1 MNKKFDPSQ
10 ENSLSI
16 ENEIKNRLSKKLN
29 LIHFEMKDFTGR
41 HLNHKTHEGGFH
53 LEAIIVSNDFLN
65 LTLIKRHQKVYE
77 AIGEL
82 MKHEIHALSMKTLI
96 QSEWEKN
103 K

>member
-1 MNKKFDPSQ
+1 MEKKTRKSQ
-10 ENSLSI
+10 DKSSSI
-16 ENEIKNRLSKKLN
+16 QNEIKDRLSKKME

-53 LEAIIVSNDFLN
+53 LEAIIVSNDFQD

-77 AIGEL
+77 AIGDL

-96 QSEWEKN
+96 QSEWEKT

>member
-53 LEAIIVSNDFLN
+53 LEAIIVSNDFSD
-65 LTLIKRHQKVYE
+65 LTLIKRHKKVYD
-77 AIGEL
+77 AIGDL
-82 MKHEIHALSMKTLI
+82 MKHEIHALSMKTLVK
-96 QSEWEKN
+96 SEWEKTR
-103 K
+103 

>member
-1 MNKKFDPSQ
+1 MNKNPKESPD
-10 ENSLSI
+10 NSLSI
-16 ENEIKNRLSKKLN
+16 ENEIKSRLSKKMD

-53 LEAIIVSNDFLN
+53 LEAIIVSNDFQD

-77 AIGEL
+77 AIGDL

-96 QSEWEKN
+96 QSEWEKA

>member
-1 MNKKFDPSQ
+1 MKNVHD
-10 ENSLSI
+10 NSPKESSSI
-16 ENEIKNRLSKKLN
+16 ENEIKNKFSKKMD

-53 LEAIIVSNDFLN
+53 LEAIIVSNDFQD

-77 AIGEL
+77 AIGDL

-96 QSEWEKN
+96 QSEWEKT

>member
-1 MNKKFDPSQ
+1 MNNNLNESQ
-10 ENSLSI
+10 DKSLSI
-16 ENEIKNRLSKKLN
+16 ENEIKNRLSKKMD
-29 LIHFEMKDFTGR
+29 LIYFEMKDFTGR

-53 LEAIIVSNDFLN
+53 LEAIIVSNDFQD

-77 AIGEL
+77 AIGDL

-96 QSEWEKN
+96 QSEWEKT

>member
-1 MNKKFDPSQ
+1 MNNNPNESPDK
-10 ENSLSI
+10 SLSI
-16 ENEIKNRLSKKLN
+16 ENEIKNRLSKKMD
-29 LIHFEMKDFTGR
+29 LIYFEMKDFTGR

-53 LEAIIVSNDFLN
+53 LEAIIVSNNFQG
-65 LTLIKRHQKVYE
+65 LTLIKRHQMVYE

>member
-1 MNKKFDPSQ
+1 MNNNPNESPDK
-10 ENSLSI
+10 SLSI
-16 ENEIKNRLSKKLN
+16 ENEIKNRLSKKMD

-41 HLNHKTHEGGFH
+41 HLKHKTHEGGFH
-53 LEAIIVSNDFLN
+53 LEAIIVSNDFQG

-77 AIGEL
+77 AVGDL

>member
-1 MNKKFDPSQ
+1 MKNIHD
-10 ENSLSI
+10 NSPKESSSI
-16 ENEIKNRLSKKLN
+16 EDEIKNRLSKKMD
-29 LIHFEMKDFTGR
+29 LIYFEMKDFTGR

-53 LEAIIVSNDFLN
+53 LEAIIVSNDFQD

-77 AIGEL
+77 AIGDL

-96 QSEWEKN
+96 QSEWEKT

>member
-1 MNKKFDPSQ
+1 MKNVHD
-10 ENSLSI
+10 NSPKASSSI
-16 ENEIKNRLSKKLN
+16 ENEIKNRLSKKMD

-53 LEAIIVSNDFLN
+53 LEAIIVSNDFQD

-77 AIGEL
+77 AIGDL

-96 QSEWEKN
+96 QSEWEKT

>member
-1 MNKKFDPSQ
+1 MNKKPNESQ
-10 ENSLSI
+10 EKSLSI
-16 ENEIKNRLSKKLN
+16 ENEIKNRLSKKMD

-53 LEAIIVSNDFLN
+53 LEAIIVSNDFQG

-77 AIGEL
+77 AIGDL

>member
-1 MNKKFDPSQ
+1 MNNNPNESPDK
-10 ENSLSI
+10 SLSI
-16 ENEIKNRLSKKLN
+16 ENEIKDRLSKKME

-53 LEAIIVSNDFLN
+53 LEAIIVSNDFQD

-77 AIGEL
+77 AIGDL

-96 QSEWEKN
+96 QSEWEKT

>member
-1 MNKKFDPSQ
+1 MKNVHD
-10 ENSLSI
+10 NSPKESSSI
-16 ENEIKNRLSKKLN
+16 ENEIKNRLSKKMN

-53 LEAIIVSNDFLN
+53 LEAIIVSNDFQD

-77 AIGEL
+77 AIGDL

-96 QSEWEKN
+96 QSEWEKT

>member
-1 MNKKFDPSQ
+1 MKNVHD
-10 ENSLSI
+10 NSPKESSSI
-16 ENEIKNRLSKKLN
+16 ENEIKNRLSKN
-29 LIHFEMKDFTGR
+29 MDLIHFEMKDFTGR

-53 LEAIIVSNDFLN
+53 LEAIIVSNDFQD

-77 AIGEL
+77 AIGDL

-96 QSEWEKN
+96 QSEWEKA

>member
-1 MNKKFDPSQ
+1 MKNVHD
-10 ENSLSI
+10 NSPKESSSI
-16 ENEIKNRLSKKLN
+16 ENEIKNRLSKKMD

-53 LEAIIVSNDFLN
+53 LEAIIVSNDFQD
-65 LTLIKRHQKVYE
+65 LTLIKRHQKVYD
-77 AIGEL
+77 AIGDL

-96 QSEWEKN
+96 QSEWEKT

>member
-1 MNKKFDPSQ
+1 MKNVYD
-10 ENSLSI
+10 NSPKESSSI
-16 ENEIKNRLSKKLN
+16 ENEIKNRLSKKMD

-53 LEAIIVSNDFLN
+53 LEAIIVSNDFQD

-77 AIGEL
+77 AIGDL

-96 QSEWEKN
+96 QSEWEKT

>member
-1 MNKKFDPSQ
+1 MKNVHD
-10 ENSLSI
+10 NSPKESSSI
-16 ENEIKNRLSKKLN
+16 ENEIKNRLSKKMD

-53 LEAIIVSNDFLN
+53 LEAIIVSNDFQD

-77 AIGEL
+77 AIGDL

-96 QSEWEKN
+96 QSEWEKT

>member
-1 MNKKFDPSQ
+1 MKNVYD
-10 ENSLSI
+10 NSPKESSSI
-16 ENEIKNRLSKKLN
+16 ENEIKNRLSKKMD

-53 LEAIIVSNDFLN
+53 LEAIIVSNDFQD

-77 AIGEL
+77 AIGDL
-82 MKHEIHALSMKTLI
+82 MKHEIHALSMKTLN
-96 QSEWEKN
+96 QSEWEKT

>member
-1 MNKKFDPSQ
+1 MKNVHD
-10 ENSLSI
+10 NSPKESSFI
-16 ENEIKNRLSKKLN
+16 ENEIKNRLSKKMD

-53 LEAIIVSNDFLN
+53 LEAIIVSNDFQD

-77 AIGEL
+77 AIGDL

-96 QSEWEKN
+96 QSEWEKT

>member
-1 MNKKFDPSQ
+1 MKNIHD
-10 ENSLSI
+10 NSPIESSSI
-16 ENEIKNRLSKKLN
+16 ENEIKNRLSKKMD
-29 LIHFEMKDFTGR
+29 LIYFEMKDFTGR

-53 LEAIIVSNDFLN
+53 LEAIIVSNDFQD

-77 AIGEL
+77 AIGDL

-96 QSEWEKN
+96 QSEWEKT

>member
-53 LEAIIVSNDFLN
+53 LEAIIVSNDFSD
-65 LTLIKRHQKVYE
+65 LTLIKRHKIVYD
-77 AIGEL
+77 AIGDL
-82 MKHEIHALSMKTLI
+82 MKHEIHALSMKTLVK
-96 QSEWEKN
+96 SEWEKTR
-103 K
+103 

>member
-1 MNKKFDPSQ
+1 MNKKPKESQ
-10 ENSLSI
+10 DKSLSI
-16 ENEIKNRLSKKLN
+16 ENEIKNRLSKKMD

-65 LTLIKRHQKVYE
+65 MTLIKRHQKVYE
-77 AIGEL
+77 AVGDL

>member
-1 MNKKFDPSQ
+1 MKNVHD
-10 ENSLSI
+10 NSPKESSSI
-16 ENEIKNRLSKKLN
+16 ENEIKNRLSKNMN

-53 LEAIIVSNDFLN
+53 LEAIIVSNDFQD

-77 AIGEL
+77 AIGDL

-96 QSEWEKN
+96 QSEWEKT

>member
-1 MNKKFDPSQ
+1 MKNVHDNSPKKS
-10 ENSLSI
+10 SSI
-16 ENEIKNRLSKKLN
+16 ENEIKNRLSKKMD
-29 LIHFEMKDFTGR
+29 LIYFEMKDFTGR

-53 LEAIIVSNDFLN
+53 LEAIIVSNDFQD

-77 AIGEL
+77 AIGDL

-96 QSEWEKN
+96 QSEWEKT

>member
-1 MNKKFDPSQ
+1 MKNVHDKSPKES
-10 ENSLSI
+10 SSI
-16 ENEIKNRLSKKLN
+16 ENEIKNRLSKKMD

-53 LEAIIVSNDFLN
+53 LEAIIVSNDFQD

-77 AIGEL
+77 AIGDL

-96 QSEWEKN
+96 QSEWEKT

>member
-1 MNKKFDPSQ
+1 MNNNPNESPDK
-10 ENSLSI
+10 SLSI
-16 ENEIKNRLSKKLN
+16 ENEIKNRLSKKMD

-65 LTLIKRHQKVYE
+65 MTLIKRHQKVYE
-77 AIGEL
+77 AVGDL

>member
-1 MNKKFDPSQ
+1 MKNVHD
-10 ENSLSI
+10 NSPKESSSI
-16 ENEIKNRLSKKLN
+16 ENEIKNRLSKKMD

-53 LEAIIVSNDFLN
+53 LEAIIVSNDFQDLS
-65 LTLIKRHQKVYE
+65 LIKRHQKVYE
-77 AIGEL
+77 AIGDL

-96 QSEWEKN
+96 QSEWEKT

>member
-1 MNKKFDPSQ
+1 MKNVHD
-10 ENSLSI
+10 NSPKESSSI
-16 ENEIKNRLSKKLN
+16 EDEIKNRLSKKMD

-53 LEAIIVSNDFLN
+53 LEAIIVSNDFQD
-65 LTLIKRHQKVYE
+65 LTLIKRHQKVYD
-77 AIGEL
+77 AIGDL

-96 QSEWEKN
+96 QSEWEKT

>member
-16 ENEIKNRLSKKLN
+16 ENEIKNRLSKKIN

-53 LEAIIVSNDFLN
+53 LEAIIVSNDFSD
-65 LTLIKRHQKVYE
+65 LTLIKRHKKVYD
-77 AIGEL
+77 AIGDL
-82 MKHEIHALSMKTLI
+82 MKHEIHALSMKTLVK
-96 QSEWEKN
+96 SEWEKT

>member
-1 MNKKFDPSQ
+1 MKNVHD
-10 ENSLSI
+10 NSPKESSSI
-16 ENEIKNRLSKKLN
+16 EDEIKNRLSKKMD

-53 LEAIIVSNDFLN
+53 LEAIIVSNDFKD

-77 AIGEL
+77 AIGDL

-96 QSEWEKN
+96 QSEWEKT